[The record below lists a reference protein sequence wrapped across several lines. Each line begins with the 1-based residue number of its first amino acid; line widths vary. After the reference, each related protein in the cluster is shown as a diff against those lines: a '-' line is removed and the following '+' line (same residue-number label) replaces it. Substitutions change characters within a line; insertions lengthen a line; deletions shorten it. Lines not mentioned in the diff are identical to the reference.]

1 MEKKVLNKRD
11 LGDATQ
17 TTIQLFNTDKS
28 NITIDEVTAII
39 ARFSTGGSKIMVRG
53 LNIERMSTLKSMDGE
68 WDPKAFVDYYKN
80 SVRES
85 DLHKFIEFRELQITV
100 FKPNKKK

>member
-1 MEKKVLNKRD
+1 MEKKVLDKRD

-28 NITIDEVTAII
+28 NITIEEVSAII
-39 ARFSTGGSKIMVRG
+39 ERFSTGGSKIMVRA
-53 LNIERMSTLKSMDGE
+53 LNIERMSTLKTMNGE
-68 WDPKAFVDYYKN
+68 FDPEAFVDYYRN

-85 DLHKFIEFRELQITV
+85 DVNKFIEFREVQITV

>member
-1 MEKKVLNKRD
+1 MEKKVLDKKE
-11 LGDATQ
+11 LKDATQ

-28 NITIDEVTAII
+28 NITIEEVTAII
-39 ARFSTGGSKIMVRG
+39 ERFSTGGSKIMVRG
-53 LNIERMSTLKSMDGE
+53 LNIERMTTLKSMDGE

-85 DLHKFIEFRELQITV
+85 DINKFIEFREVQITV
-100 FKPNKKK
+100 FKPNKK